1 MRCVVYGAGAIG
13 ATIGGRLHESGHGV
27 ALIARGAHG
36 RALREHGLRLESP
49 TGSATLAI
57 RIVQGPDELDW
68 DGVDLA
74 LMAMKSQDTAAAA
87 SALASAAGP
96 DIAVVAAQ
104 NGVENERILSRWF
117 DHVYGMCVM
126 CPAANLEPGRVQV
139 HSAPVSGMLD
149 LGRYPSGV
157 DETSQ
162 AIAAALR
169 RSTFLSEARAD
180 IMRWKFRK
188 LVMNLGNGVQ
198 ALCGPSEWDDDLT
211 GIVQLLEAEANEV
224 FAAAG
229 ISPVSVEEDRARR
242 SDHLNVQPVG
252 DKPRGGGS
260 TWQSLQRGTG
270 SVESDYLNGEIAL
283 LGRLHGIATPANV
296 TVQRLAVAAARDH
309 RPPGSLTHADLLA
322 LLNETARS

>member
-13 ATIGGRLHESGHGV
+13 ATIGGRLHESGHDV
-27 ALIARGAHG
+27 VLIARGAHG
-36 RALREHGLRLESP
+36 RALREHGLKLESP
-49 TGSATLAI
+49 TASVTLAI
-57 RIVQGPDELDW
+57 RTVQGPDELDW
-68 DGVDLA
+68 RGVDVA

-104 NGVENERILSRWF
+104 NGVENERFLSRWF

-126 CPAANLEPGRVQV
+126 CPAANLEPGRIQV

-149 LGRYPSGV
+149 IGRYPSGV

-162 AIAAALR
+162 AIAAALQ
-169 RSTFLSEARAD
+169 RSTFLSEARPD

-188 LVMNLGNGVQ
+188 LLMNLGNGVQ
-198 ALCGPSEWDDDLT
+198 ALCGPSEWDDDLERV
-211 GIVQLLEAEANEV
+211 VQMLEAEANEV

-242 SDHLNVQPVG
+242 SDHLNVRPVG
-252 DKPRGGGS
+252 DKQRGGGS

-270 SVESDYLNGEIAL
+270 SVETDYLNGEIAL
-283 LGRLHGIATPANV
+283 LGRLHGIATPANA
-296 TVQRLAVAAARDH
+296 TVQRLTTVAARDH
-309 RPPGSLTHADLLA
+309 QPPGSIAHADLLA
-322 LLNETARS
+322 LLNETARA